1 MKYSNVDLRV
11 IEKKLIH
18 ALLLGRFAN
27 EESTIFLNNEIISSY
42 TSGYN
47 LTGTTYTITISVL
60 VMLAE
65 FFLLFLDSNI
75 LLFLLVTFL

>member
-18 ALLLGRFAN
+18 ALLLSRFAN
-27 EESTIFLNNEIISSY
+27 EESTIFLNNEII
-42 TSGYN
+42 SGYN

-60 VMLAE
+60 VTLAE